1 MANSVEYTNDFNS
14 VSNITSEWLADN
26 DLSEKWFQK
35 MLSFA
40 LKGLR
45 HVALHSWQEPY
56 SVWLTVDDRY
66 TATLPENYVKWTKVG
81 LKVGQYIKV
90 LAVNAEMHQ
99 LQRSTNED
107 VVSSLP
113 LYQIPNGIDFGN
125 YTGYN
130 FVNINGIGTTL
141 PGLGSGFSGMPS
153 KGHFNVVQRGDTT
166 WEIIF
171 DYDVRIGSDIIVEY
185 ISDGF
190 NPNGESIVNAMLANY
205 IHAVLDFK
213 YEEKFRPGRNEASI
227 RRMGMNLWDQE
238 KLVRSAKNDL
248 DPKTMI
254 TITRRETRFG
264 PKI

>member
-1 MANSVEYTNDFNS
+1 MSSSVEFTNDYNS
-14 VSNITSEWLADN
+14 ISNIVNEWIADN
-26 DLSEKWFQK
+26 ELSEKWFQK

-45 HVALHSWQEPY
+45 HVSIHSWQEPY
-56 SVWLTVDDRY
+56 SVWLTVDDKY

-90 LAVNAEMHQ
+90 LALNGEMHH
-99 LQRSTNED
+99 LQRSADDD

-113 LYQIPNGIDFGN
+113 LYLMPNGVDFGN

-130 FVNINGIGTTL
+130 FMNINGTGSTL
-141 PGLGSGFSGMPS
+141 PGLGSGFRGLPS

-166 WEIIF
+166 WELTF

-190 NPNGESIVNAMLANY
+190 NPNGESIVNPILANY

-213 YEEKFRPGRNEASI
+213 YEEKYNPRRNEASI
-227 RRMGMNLWDQE
+227 NRMGRNLWDQE
-238 KLVRSAKNDL
+238 KLVRAAKNDL

-254 TITRRETRFG
+254 TITRRDVRFS